1 MIHWKKI
8 GRIAAVSFL
17 SLAAVAVLW
26 GIFRR
31 DRSGW
36 TEWERKI
43 IIRSDSLLYV
53 TVLPE
58 DSLIL
63 RTPSKD
69 VTPQMLQSAL
79 LKRLTAKMLHTVRH
93 PSQDGVGI
101 AAPQVGINRRIIWV
115 QRFDKE
121 GEPFECYINPRL
133 DSLWGPLER
142 GGEGCLSV
150 PPLRGEPAR
159 YQGVTLSYLDPQTGE
174 SCREEIS
181 GYTAV
186 IFQHECDHL
195 DGILYIDRVDSTF
208 VSPAWQQEREE
219 FSYKKP
225 LWWGQ

>member
-1 MIHWKKI
+1 MMNWKKF
-8 GRIAAVSFL
+8 GRTAAVSFL
-17 SLAAVAVLW
+17 AIVALAVFA
-26 GIFRR
+26 GILFRN
-31 DRSGW
+31 RSGW
-36 TEWERKI
+36 TEREREI
-43 IIRSDSLLYV
+43 ITRSDSLMYV

-63 RTPSKD
+63 RTPSLD
-69 VTPQMLQSAL
+69 VTPEMARGAL
-79 LKRLTAKMLHTVRH
+79 VKSLAAKMLHTLRH

-101 AAPQVGINRRIIWV
+101 AAPQVGINRRVIWV

-121 GEPFECYINPRL
+121 GEPFECFLNPRL

-159 YQGVTLSYLDPQTGE
+159 YRNVLVSWLDPETLE
-174 SCREEIS
+174 TRRDTVR

-208 VSPAWQQEREE
+208 VSSAWQQEREE